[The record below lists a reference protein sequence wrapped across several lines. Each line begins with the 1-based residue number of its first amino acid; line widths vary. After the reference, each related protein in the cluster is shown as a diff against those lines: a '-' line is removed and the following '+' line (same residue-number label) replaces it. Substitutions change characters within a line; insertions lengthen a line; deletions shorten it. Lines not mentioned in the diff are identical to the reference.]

1 MQLDKVV
8 SPPKKSARSRTAG
21 GKEVTPSQLA
31 WDIFNS
37 SPVATLVVGPRNGD
51 IVDANEVALDLLQS
65 SRELLR
71 EAGLLALVGRETR
84 RDLRECLDQ
93 AAIETASQVTLPF
106 QRADGTRFWARLS
119 IRRMGTSPNHAVA
132 TIVDIEQLVIETTTD
147 PLTGLATRDA
157 LAPAIR
163 RAIADPESST
173 AVMFIDLDSF
183 KELNDSLGHLAG
195 DDMIKRVASCLQASV
210 RANDLVARYGGDEF
224 VIVMPGVTSSRR
236 IHAVAE
242 HIRADLAHASRAEG
256 FQVGASIGV
265 AVVDHRECDPAEIMV
280 AADSAM
286 YEAKN
291 AGGGK
296 VVIRRFK
303 GPGEHK
309 DPRQAAAGTDGAD
322 TAPDNAH
329 DVARA

>member
-8 SPPKKSARSRTAG
+8 SPTKSTTRARPSSRQD
-21 GKEVTPSQLA
+21 VTPSQLA

-37 SPVATLVVGPRNGD
+37 SPVATLVIEPHHGV

-65 SRELLR
+65 SRDLLR
-71 EAGLLALVGRETR
+71 DRGLSSLVGRETM
-84 RDLRECLDQ
+84 RDLRECLN
-93 AAIETASQVTLPF
+93 EASVDRPAQVTLPF
-106 QRADGTRFWARLS
+106 ERADGTRFWARLS
-119 IRRMGTSPNHAVA
+119 IRSMGTSPNHAVA

-157 LAPAIR
+157 LEPAIR
-163 RAIADPESST
+163 RAVQEPDSST
-173 AVMFIDLDSF
+173 AVMFVDLDSF
-183 KELNDSLGHLAG
+183 KQLNDSLGHLAG
-195 DDMIKRVASCLQASV
+195 DDMIKRVASCLRASV

-224 VIVMPGVTSSRR
+224 VIVMPGVRSTRR

-242 HIRADLAHASRAEG
+242 HIKAHLAHASRAEG
-256 FQVGASIGV
+256 LHVGASIGV
-265 AVVDHRECDPAEIMV
+265 AVVDRCDCDPADIMV

-296 VVIRRFK
+296 LVIRRFK
-303 GPGEHK
+303 
-309 DPRQAAAGTDGAD
+309 AAGGDEENGEKQPGGAQPE
-322 TAPDNAH
+322 ASA
-329 DVARA
+329 VRA